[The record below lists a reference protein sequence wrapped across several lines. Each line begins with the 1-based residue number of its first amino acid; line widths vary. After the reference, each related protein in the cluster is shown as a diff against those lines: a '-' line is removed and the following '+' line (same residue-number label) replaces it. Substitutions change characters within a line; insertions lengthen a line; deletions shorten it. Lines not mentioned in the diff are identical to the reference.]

1 MTFCFPGYPYQQP
14 PQYVPRDYIR
24 NPPPHSESGPP
35 YPDPYPGYGP
45 PERTYPAP
53 HSGQQFSYPHPSHY
67 DRGRHMSYSGPP
79 PPPQPYP
86 SQREGLV
93 RMSPAPLDVPPPS
106 TGHSNSV
113 YHPEPSSRD
122 RYAADGYY
130 PPGAQPM
137 NMRPYVR
144 VSMALDM
151 LCSHFSWC
159 GYWGGGRKL
168 SAVQQSLFVCASH
181 RGHHVVVL
189 KPAWTICIDAGR
201 SCYPSWRKGRSFRL
215 HLLLLHP
222 LLHIPSPTTIL
233 LMLVPRKFNI
243 HLLFMS
249 AIVIFSLLFQA

>member
-159 GYWGGGRKL
+159 GYWGGGENCQQFSSHYLCVHLIGAIMWWSSSQPGL
-168 SAVQQSLFVCASH
+168 SASTPAGAVIPAGGKEGHFASTFCCFTHSYTSL
-181 RGHHVVVL
+181 
-189 KPAWTICIDAGR
+189 PQ
-201 SCYPSWRKGRSFRL
+201 RL
-215 HLLLLHP
+215 
-222 LLHIPSPTTIL
+222 S
-233 LMLVPRKFNI
+233 
-243 HLLFMS
+243 S
-249 AIVIFSLLFQA
+249 